1 MANENY
7 SLGISIETGGSER
20 ALASL
25 DKGISNLQRTSQ
37 NFSKGAAQATNAL
50 GNLSRVAQDAPF
62 GFIGIANNLNPLLE
76 SFQRLK
82 AETGSTGSALKAL
95 GASLTGPAGIGL
107 ALATV
112 SSLLV
117 AFGDELFKGSSAL
130 YDNVKALQEYNNQM
144 SKATGNAQSEIAQVQ
159 ALVGVVTNE
168 TLSRQQRNKA
178 LAELQ
183 DMYPAYFAN
192 QGIDINNT
200 NALKAATDALSA
212 ALQRK
217 AKAQALQN
225 LLSEEYAKKAQLEA
239 QGALGTTNYL
249 DGLVAYFKGAGQA
262 GATATSLV
270 TGKVNQ
276 YNTAISQSD
285 ANIKKYTKDLQNLTT
300 EQFKNNDELGKGTQK
315 QDTNTKSVQ
324 RATEARKAFNM
335 ELYNTKMAGQAALD
349 AMQDISITNTDPTKA
364 ATQGGGAQPL
374 SYGQLMAQIEGK
386 KNDEFFAN
394 MRQKLKENDE
404 QLKQNAA
411 SAAAFKMQLAGVAVD
426 GFEAMINAATAADAS
441 FEKIGQALLNV
452 IKQLAIAAAKALIFK
467 AILGA
472 VSGGTTVV
480 GGAVGGGF
488 FGKIFGFA
496 TGGIV
501 TGPTPAMIGEGTEA
515 EAVMPLSQLQ
525 NVIDMNS
532 GGNGYIADTRISGAD
547 LLLMI
552 RRATQ
557 SGAFSGTSFG

>member
-130 YDNVKALQEYNNQM
+130 YDNVKALQEYNDQM
-144 SKATGNAQSEIAQVQ
+144 AKAAGNAQSEIAQVQ
-159 ALVGVVTNE
+159 ALVGVVGNE
-168 TLSRQQRNKA
+168 TLSREQRNNA
-178 LAELQ
+178 LKELQ
-183 DMYPAYFAN
+183 ELYPAYFAN

-200 NALKAATDALSA
+200 NALKVATDALSA

-239 QGALGTTNYL
+239 KGALGTTTVL
-249 DGLVAYFKGAGQA
+249 DGLISYFKGAGQS
-262 GATATSLV
+262 GAVATELV

-276 YNTAISQSD
+276 YSDAINQAD
-285 ANIKKYTKDLQNLTT
+285 ANIKKYTQDLQNLTT
-300 EQFKNNDELGKGTQK
+300 EQFKNNDNLDKTVKKEKAAAIERIDWQRKL
-315 QDTNTKSVQ
+315 QDEYYKTFMA
-324 RATEARKAFNM
+324 RARPEQAQAVTSGFN
-335 ELYNTKMAGQAALD
+335 EFRSQNLQPGLAGQGGIQNAPMVAGMSLFRIEQDALDRMTEGLKKNTEWAAALK
-349 AMQDISITNTDPTKA
+349 T
-364 ATQGGGAQPL
+364 
-374 SYGQLMAQIEGK
+374 
-386 KNDEFFAN
+386 
-394 MRQKLKENDE
+394 
-404 QLKQNAA
+404 
-411 SAAAFKMQLAGVAVD
+411 QLAGVAVD

-441 FEKIGQALLNV
+441 FETISKALLNV

-467 AILGA
+467 AILGVA
-472 VSGGTTVV
+472 T
-480 GGAVGGGF
+480 GGAGVVAGSATGGSF
-488 FGKIFGFA
+488 LGKIFGFA

>member
-130 YDNVKALQEYNNQM
+130 YDNVKALQEYNEQM
-144 SKATGNAQSEIAQVQ
+144 SKATGNAQGEIAQVQ
-159 ALVGVVTNE
+159 ALIGVVTNE

-178 LAELQ
+178 LTELQ

-200 NALKAATDALSA
+200 DKLKAATDALSA

-225 LLSEEYAKKAQLEA
+225 LLSQEYAKKAEIEA
-239 QGALGTTNYL
+239 KGVVGNISIADKAVAILQG
-249 DGLVAYFKGAGQA
+249 GLNA
-262 GATATSLV
+262 GAIAGNLASNSVSNYAKALADADS
-270 TGKVNQ
+270 N
-276 YNTAISQSD
+276 IS
-285 ANIKKYTKDLQNLTT
+285 KYTQQLQSLTT

-324 RATEARKAFNM
+324 RATQARKAFNM

-349 AMQDISITNTDPTKA
+349 AMQDISITNDNPSKPNA
-364 ATQGGGAQPL
+364 QGAGSSPL
-374 SYGQLMAQIEGK
+374 SLAQLMAQVEGR
-386 KNDEFFAN
+386 KNDEFFAS
-394 MRQKLKENDE
+394 MRQRLKENDE
-404 QLKQNAA
+404 LLKQNAA
-411 SAAAFKMQLAGVAVD
+411 SAAAFKMQLAGIAVD

-467 AILGA
+467 AIIGA